1 MKEEKNS
8 GNQSLIRGLRLID
21 LLSHYPN
28 GCPLAKLAELS
39 GLNKSTVHRLLQG
52 LQQEGFIQAATTAGS
67 YRLTT
72 KCLAIGHKMF
82 SSMNIIH
89 LASPYL
95 ESLNLKIGE
104 TVNLSMRENDHAI
117 MIYKLE
123 PTTGMLRTRAYI
135 GQRLNLYCSGMGK
148 LYLAFDKKAST
159 YLMHYWVN
167 HQANIQQLTC
177 HTITDINLMRKV
189 LDEIRAQGF
198 ALDKEENEL
207 GVTCIAYPIFNFKN
221 EVDYALS
228 VSMSVSR
235 LAQIGTDF
243 LHEAVKETAIAISQA
258 LGWQNDLQKNPEI

>member
-72 KCLAIGHKMF
+72 KCLAIGH
-82 SSMNIIH
+82 N
-89 LASPYL
+89 
-95 ESLNLKIGE
+95 
-104 TVNLSMRENDHAI
+104 
-117 MIYKLE
+117 
-123 PTTGMLRTRAYI
+123 
-135 GQRLNLYCSGMGK
+135 
-148 LYLAFDKKAST
+148 
-159 YLMHYWVN
+159 
-167 HQANIQQLTC
+167 
-177 HTITDINLMRKV
+177 TITDINLMRKE